1 MDEQARSVPLL
12 SVESAV
18 QKMWYSKRRAVLA
31 VVTDSLLL
39 SQFSLGP
46 EGVAQEMSKVTDQ
59 TSYVCPIRYQNTTT
73 KIWFLSFNFI
83 LILVK
88 SFSNSV
94 VCFCI

>member
-46 EGVAQEMSKVTDQ
+46 EGIAHEISKVTANQ
-59 TSYVCPIRYQNTTT
+59 IRAHRSGPIRCQNATT
-73 KIWFLSFNFI
+73 KNR
-83 LILVK
+83 
-88 SFSNSV
+88 
-94 VCFCI
+94 